1 MREKAKQL
9 KSTDRTKRF
18 HKFIQRYDA
27 HSKID
32 YNQATLKDLE
42 KYSKEITELYDL
54 MKELQNEIDK
64 EN

>member
-1 MREKAKQL
+1 MIEKFDETTQEV
-9 KSTDRTKRF
+9 
-18 HKFIQRYDA
+18 
-27 HSKID
+27 
-32 YNQATLKDLE
+32 LKDLE